1 MIKTSAQFCDIEVG
15 KLLVSDD
22 FLLGNVLTLWASRA
36 AGSGTGD
43 SREQVPLSCTHMG
56 RKCKKNPTLYW
67 RKLNEHS
74 ENVSFDSEFA
84 LAFEIQR
91 FKVAFFIVFLNANFL
106 NANFSFCNIKFSIH
120 FNYLWILS
128 LHLSLGQYYF
138 IKQVSL
144 MHTKMLLVIIKLQFV
159 DSRRPF

>member
-1 MIKTSAQFCDIEVG
+1 MFWLFEPHE
-15 KLLVSDD
+15 LLVAAPGVQGGG
-22 FLLGNVLTLWASRA
+22 FPCRVLTWVESA
-36 AGSGTGD
+36 
-43 SREQVPLSCTHMG
+43 
-56 RKCKKNPTLYW
+56 KKKPTLYW

-91 FKVAFFIVFLNANFL
+91 FKVAFFVVFLNANFL